1 MRGAGEPPTKR
12 ELADAL
18 AGSAKAVDVVNSALT
33 AISTPEQAAN
43 LAPGTVHHLMQSS
56 SFAKVGHD
64 ITRERGRALAAGVSK
79 AVAAGGP
86 VLRRSWDNSRPILMA
101 HTAVTSDEM
110 MRALAAHALTSD
122 CFGAMDGTST
132 LPAGLRVLL
141 RSALVPSSGC
151 RNRTKADAKT
161 VAEVG
166 NARSHPYTPARACAC
181 GRARGTLARRVVTQ
195 ALNLDDVA
203 FVLWWLAFAALT
215 NIGNDPNAT
224 VVLEVLIMRA
234 VYATQSVVP
243 GLAQA
248 DAALRDMLSPHAEDW
263 YMPHGLRVHATVM
276 ARQVRDPR
284 AWYRPR
290 RWFVRSWLALRAN
303 ANILDGVSFVASPR
317 SINTTHASY
326 T

>member
-1 MRGAGEPPTKR
+1 
-12 ELADAL
+12 
-18 AGSAKAVDVVNSALT
+18 
-33 AISTPEQAAN
+33 
-43 LAPGTVHHLMQSS
+43 MQSS

-101 HTAVTSDEM
+101 HTTVTSDEL

-224 VVLEVLIMRA
+224 VVLEVLIKRA

-263 YMPHGLRVHATVM
+263 YRPHGLRVHATVM
-276 ARQVRDPR
+276 AQQVRDPR